1 MKSRNLSFHRHYERG
16 EIGMRIV
23 RLCVITGLALGL
35 PLASAYADD
44 ASYCAALSST
54 YRTIAGN
61 AQVDANAAEAMA
73 QCKAGNTAAGIP
85 TLEKFLKDNK
95 ATLPPRN

>member
-1 MKSRNLSFHRHYERG
+1 MKSMKYCL
-16 EIGMRIV
+16 IA
-23 RLCVITGLALGL
+23 GLALGY

-44 ASYCAALSST
+44 ASYCEALSVK

-61 AQVDANAAEAMA
+61 AQVDAAAAEAMA

-95 ATLPPRN
+95 ATLPPRT